1 MDERGREWRV
11 MRFEN
16 SEGKYAEVGT
26 YLGANTI
33 PVPPGYKLVASTP
46 MVPAEQLRGAVQALG
61 EFRDGL
67 TEALNAHGV
76 PAMPSWREAIDWLA
90 AHGGQ
95 S

>member
-33 PVPPGYKLVASTP
+33 PVPPGYKLVSSTP
-46 MVPAEQLRGAVQALG
+46 MVPASRLAGAVAVLEQIVERPYGDGTNPTQKAREYLG
-61 EFRDGL
+61 D
-67 TEALNAHGV
+67 
-76 PAMPSWREAIDWLA
+76 
-90 AHGGQ
+90 Q